1 MSLARHLL
9 RATGV
14 GLAVLAV
21 GLMLAIR
28 LAPMRVERW
37 HVDPTSAQKQPLG
50 NDYVLRPFGVAQD
63 GADGIAW
70 VYDGDVGSLA
80 LRLQQTALA
89 EPRTTLLAGDAAQ
102 GFITLV
108 QRSKWMGFPDA
119 ISIRTS
125 DLGQGRATLAIWS
138 RPRYGNKDWG
148 VNRARVQ
155 RWLAANRSFQVDP
168 RPLPAASP

>member
-1 MSLARHLL
+1 MSFARLLL

-50 NDYVLRPFGVAQD
+50 NDYLLRPSGAPPD
-63 GADGIAW
+63 GADRIAGE
-70 VYDGDVGSLA
+70 YDGDAASLA

-119 ISIRTS
+119 ISIRAV
-125 DLGQGRATLAIWS
+125 DLGRGRATLAIWS
-138 RPRYGNKDWG
+138 RARYGTDDHG
-148 VNRARVQ
+148 VNRARVE
-155 RWLAANRSFQVDP
+155 RWLAANVAFLMAP
-168 RPLPAASP
+168 APLPAASP